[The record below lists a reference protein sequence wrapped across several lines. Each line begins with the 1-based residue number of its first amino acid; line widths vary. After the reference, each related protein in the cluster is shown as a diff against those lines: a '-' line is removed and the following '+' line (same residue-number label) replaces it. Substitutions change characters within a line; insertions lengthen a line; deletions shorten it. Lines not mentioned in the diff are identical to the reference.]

1 MITYFIAGVDSTTL
15 PVFIYGMM
23 RRGVKPEINAIAV
36 LMLSVSVIVASL
48 GIYFRSKRRG

>member
-1 MITYFIAGVDSTTL
+1 
-15 PVFIYGMM
+15 VFIYGMM